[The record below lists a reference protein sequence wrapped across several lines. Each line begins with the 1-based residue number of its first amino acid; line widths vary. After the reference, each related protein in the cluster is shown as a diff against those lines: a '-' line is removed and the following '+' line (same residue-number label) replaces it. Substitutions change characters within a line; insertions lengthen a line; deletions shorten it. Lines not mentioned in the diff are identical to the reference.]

1 MKVIYPGSFDP
12 ITYGH
17 LDIIKRCSQKFDKT
31 IIAVLNNQNK
41 NSLFSVEERIDL
53 IKEVTRDIDNIE
65 VLSFSGLLTE
75 FAKSIDCPTIIRGL
89 RAVSDYEYELQMA
102 LINKKSYPELETLFM
117 VASSDVS
124 FLSSSIIKEIASY
137 GGDIKCFVPK
147 AVESALVKKY
157 EGRV

>member
-12 ITYGH
+12 ITFGH

-31 IIAVLNNQNK
+31 VIAVLNNQNK

-89 RAVSDYEYELQMA
+89 RKVG
-102 LINKKSYPELETLFM
+102 KKS
-117 VASSDVS
+117 
-124 FLSSSIIKEIASY
+124 
-137 GGDIKCFVPK
+137 
-147 AVESALVKKY
+147 
-157 EGRV
+157 